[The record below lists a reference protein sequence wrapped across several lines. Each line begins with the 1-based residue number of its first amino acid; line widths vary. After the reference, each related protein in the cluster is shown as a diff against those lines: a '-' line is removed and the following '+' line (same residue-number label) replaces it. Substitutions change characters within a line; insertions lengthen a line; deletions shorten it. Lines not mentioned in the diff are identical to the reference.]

1 MALEWTQKQESKK
14 KKKKIKQI
22 VPIKDFKTNYYMCM
36 IDYTEKSFKNK

>member
-1 MALEWTQKQESKK
+1 MALEWTQKQESNKKK

-36 IDYTEKSFKNK
+36 IDYS